1 MSRSLVPMQKKNK
14 SASLFVRY
22 AQDMKRHAPYS
33 LASAGATLRTEVSDS
48 YLGWLWW
55 VLDPLLFMLVY
66 TFISLIVFQKSMPYF
81 PVFVF
86 IGLTIWQLFN
96 RTITASVSLI
106 RKNRT
111 IITKVYLPKHM
122 LVLENMFVS
131 AFKFGISMLLVF
143 VLMVCFKVP
152 FPVRIWQ
159 LVPEFIVLVCF
170 TYGLALFLMHIG
182 VYVKDMSNVITV
194 LLRLVFYMCGVFYD
208 IASRVPAPWNTWL
221 VRANPV
227 SLVMSGARNSLL
239 YGKDPDWLFLGI
251 WFVISLGLIVC
262 GLKLVYRWENNYA
275 KVA

>member
-1 MSRSLVPMQKKNK
+1 MQNTNK
-14 SASLFVRY
+14 PLCLFARY
-22 AQDMKRHAPYS
+22 RQDVKRHAPYA
-33 LASAGATLRTEVSDS
+33 LASAKATLRTEVSDS

-55 VLDPLLFMLVY
+55 ILDPLLFMLVY
-66 TFISLIVFQKSMPYF
+66 TFISLVVFQKSMPYF

-86 IGLTIWQLFN
+86 IGLTVWQLFN
-96 RTITASVSLI
+96 RTIIASVSLI
-106 RKNRT
+106 RQNRS

-122 LVLENMFVS
+122 LVLENLCVN
-131 AFKFGISMLLVF
+131 AFKCGISLVLVF

-159 LVPEFIVLVCF
+159 LVPEFLVLLCF

-194 LLRLVFYMCGVFYD
+194 VLRLVFYLCGVFYD
-208 IASRVPAPWNTWL
+208 ISSRVPAPWNTWL
-221 VRANPV
+221 VRFNPV
-227 SLVMSGARNSLL
+227 SLVMSGIRNSLL
-239 YGKDPDWLFLGI
+239 YGKDPDWVFLGV
-251 WFVISLGLIVC
+251 WLLISLGMIVC